1 MKIEYRQRPETNDPL
16 SPDPQYA
23 GRDHR
28 IFWAITNSFSVEKTI
43 GYSTQHKELWWC
55 PNIGY
60 TLTEGCSLF
69 NSPAGAYV
77 KAKELLEG
85 EIKNYQD
92 KLEKLLIEA
101 LPHLS

>member
-23 GRDHR
+23 GRAHR
-28 IFWAITNSFSVEKTI
+28 IFWAITNSFSVVKTI
-43 GYSTQHKELWWC
+43 GYSTSFDDSWWC

-69 NSPAGAYV
+69 NSPAKAYK
-77 KAKELLEG
+77 KAMEVLE
-85 EIKNYQD
+85 D
-92 KLEKLLIEA
+92 KINGDQKKLQQLLIEA
-101 LPHLS
+101 LPHMS